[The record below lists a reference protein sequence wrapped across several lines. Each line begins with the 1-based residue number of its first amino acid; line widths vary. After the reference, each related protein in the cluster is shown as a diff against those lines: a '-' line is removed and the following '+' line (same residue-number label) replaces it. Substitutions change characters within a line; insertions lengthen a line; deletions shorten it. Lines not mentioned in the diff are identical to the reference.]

1 MLTRHKEHSSQSFFK
16 KVFLSFLFVSITL
29 TILLTTFLTI
39 NYFKTSANLVTRLNH
54 NMLSQLNY
62 SINYLNEQSNRLS
75 ISLSNDK
82 DVIAFLNMKQKNN
95 LIPVLVNN
103 ALNKHIVTLGN
114 VESIYLYNS
123 ELDLFFSSKSGE
135 QLSSDQFSDREIA
148 RLVTT
153 PDFITSYNGK
163 PMIHQVPLPNSSST
177 ETCTYIVFDSYSN
190 KSDIKNAV
198 IINMRLSILTD
209 SIKTMNQ
216 FKSDSNM
223 SYFVADKDGTLI
235 DTPLSQPFI
244 DKQKVFSS
252 LQAKI
257 ATQNNENKNHFINL
271 DHNRYLM
278 SYTNDNPNGWYIIGL
293 IPTNIIFKD
302 IISSSVLSV
311 IFVICI
317 FILCFMAC
325 ILLARDLNN
334 PIIMITK
341 LMTGQSIDKSYIPNF
356 KTNELKTIWSTFH
369 TMQEQN
375 KRLDKLK
382 KETSYSV
389 KQDLL
394 NSLISVH
401 SIYSLEVVASKLE
414 QLNLS
419 YLAGSGLCMVLLK
432 IDNYNAFLL
441 NTNQQECWALKFT
454 VVNIAEEISSEHYTC
469 DVFSSDSDKFVLLIK
484 CDETADYKEFQNQLE
499 PVLRS
504 IQENVKKYISLSLS
518 IAYSTPFKGLEHLPM
533 MYSNMKNSILLK
545 LRYGHQSIISPYM
558 ADEIDTDNLMI
569 PVNQFDALI
578 GKLLEGKLDASKQ
591 AYEKISTQ
599 LSTYNYDEVMTNLIH
614 LIYNIYTSVVV
625 KYPTL
630 KEYATLM
637 VKHFMV
643 ELQNIEVVVDVD
655 KLMNDTIESLCQ
667 KVTNTKNNSE
677 YQSKDYIIKS
687 ICDIIE
693 KEYSNYEICLIYI
706 ADKLGLSPNYIG
718 HIFKSVK
725 GKSIA
730 QYIQDLRI
738 EKLAYYLNHSSLS
751 LEEILDKVGLEK
763 NNYFYTLFKKHFG
776 VSLSEYRLNLV
787 NKGL

>member
-257 ATQNNENKNHFINL
+257 ATQNDENKNHFINL

-375 KRLDKLK
+375 KRLDK
-382 KETSYSV
+382 
-389 KQDLL
+389 
-394 NSLISVH
+394 
-401 SIYSLEVVASKLE
+401 
-414 QLNLS
+414 
-419 YLAGSGLCMVLLK
+419 
-432 IDNYNAFLL
+432 
-441 NTNQQECWALKFT
+441 
-454 VVNIAEEISSEHYTC
+454 
-469 DVFSSDSDKFVLLIK
+469 
-484 CDETADYKEFQNQLE
+484 
-499 PVLRS
+499 
-504 IQENVKKYISLSLS
+504 
-518 IAYSTPFKGLEHLPM
+518 
-533 MYSNMKNSILLK
+533 
-545 LRYGHQSIISPYM
+545 
-558 ADEIDTDNLMI
+558 
-569 PVNQFDALI
+569 
-578 GKLLEGKLDASKQ
+578 
-591 AYEKISTQ
+591 
-599 LSTYNYDEVMTNLIH
+599 
-614 LIYNIYTSVVV
+614 
-625 KYPTL
+625 
-630 KEYATLM
+630 
-637 VKHFMV
+637 
-643 ELQNIEVVVDVD
+643 
-655 KLMNDTIESLCQ
+655 
-667 KVTNTKNNSE
+667 
-677 YQSKDYIIKS
+677 
-687 ICDIIE
+687 
-693 KEYSNYEICLIYI
+693 
-706 ADKLGLSPNYIG
+706 
-718 HIFKSVK
+718 
-725 GKSIA
+725 
-730 QYIQDLRI
+730 
-738 EKLAYYLNHSSLS
+738 
-751 LEEILDKVGLEK
+751 
-763 NNYFYTLFKKHFG
+763 
-776 VSLSEYRLNLV
+776 
-787 NKGL
+787 